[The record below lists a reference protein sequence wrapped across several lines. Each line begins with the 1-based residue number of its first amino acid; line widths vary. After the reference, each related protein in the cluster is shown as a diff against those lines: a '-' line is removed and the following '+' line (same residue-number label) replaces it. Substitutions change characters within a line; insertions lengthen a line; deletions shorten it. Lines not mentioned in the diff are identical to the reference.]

1 MCQKFEDLISLYID
15 DMISPLELE
24 DLLEHLDTCDEC
36 RSYYNDL
43 KSSKEAFKNINIDY
57 PEELTSK
64 ILDSI
69 EKNKKIQLVGYK
81 PKKLK
86 PLYGVLV
93 ACACFALIYSASSFY
108 MQPLPSLPEDNFE
121 PMLMM
126 SDETDMPVS
135 SPMQSRGIPIS
146 INDILSDDFAF
157 ILEFMGSNEIKNHN
171 GTIIY
176 SDDNTICIEVEN
188 SIPVIESM
196 ISTLKN
202 LKYQETITEH
212 STHIINTESDHGI
225 FVIHKQ

>member
-86 PLYGVLV
+86 PLYSGLV
-93 ACACFALIYSASSFY
+93 ACACFAIIYSASSFY
-108 MQPLPSLPEDNFE
+108 MQPLPTLPENNSE
-121 PMLMM
+121 PMVIM
-126 SDETDMPVS
+126 SDDADMPMS
-135 SPMQSRGIPIS
+135 SPVQSRGAPIS
-146 INDILSDDFAF
+146 IHDVLSDDFAF
-157 ILEFMGSNEIKNHN
+157 ILEFMGSNEIKDHN
-171 GTIIY
+171 GSIVYTDENI
-176 SDDNTICIEVEN
+176 ICIEVEN
-188 SIPVIESM
+188 SIPVIENM
-196 ISTLKN
+196 ISILTN
-202 LKYQETITEH
+202 LKYQETLTEH
-212 STHIINTESDHGI
+212 STYSVNTESNYGI